1 MDDSRLGA
9 SYKNGL
15 LLINL
20 PKSEKAKPR
29 QIRVQVEG

>member
-1 MDDSRLGA
+1 MDQSKVGA

-29 QIRVQVEG
+29 QIKVQVGA